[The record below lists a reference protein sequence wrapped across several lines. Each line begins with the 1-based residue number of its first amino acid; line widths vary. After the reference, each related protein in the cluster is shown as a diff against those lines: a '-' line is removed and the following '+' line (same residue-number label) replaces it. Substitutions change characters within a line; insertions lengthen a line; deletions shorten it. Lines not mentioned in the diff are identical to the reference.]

1 MTLETLL
8 LKTLFAA
15 SLLVCAMTFGAM
27 VSTHAPAPSLVANHA
42 ATAHVTSQS
51 A

>member
-1 MTLETLL
+1 MKFETLM
-8 LKTLFAA
+8 LKALFAA

-27 VSTHAPAPSLVANHA
+27 VSAHAPTPSLIASHAVATHAA
-42 ATAHVTSQS
+42 SQK